1 MANVS
6 QKAKEATLYVIVDS
20 KNVVLK
26 ARTSLAAAYQDA
38 FEDIAA
44 ESILFYNGT
53 KGELVYVKTKGVS
66 GVGWA
71 GTETDYLETP
81 KAK

>member
-1 MANVS
+1 MAKIS
-6 QKAKEATLYVIVDS
+6 QKAKEATVYVVVDS

-66 GVGWA
+66 GVNWTD
-71 GTETDYLETP
+71 TETDYLEVP
-81 KAK
+81 QG